1 MCYSRALCNL
11 FWIVVHQ
18 AVVKLEEII
27 SAAAAIISDSAS
39 DHLKIT
45 SCLLCKRQNLS
56 NRSKQDVKVISSCI
70 ILPNN
75 TKQWA
80 QTSRDK
86 PFIWKLVIVSPFK
99 EQKVW
104 EYFKRT
110 DLIFQRGAL
119 PLWLCWP
126 LLKGFFHA
134 AGVAAGAAN
143 VFHGVIT
150 LLL

>member
-1 MCYSRALCNL
+1 MKGQGKIFECVIQELWNV
-11 FWIVVHQ
+11 FGIIVHQ

-75 TKQWA
+75 TKQ
-80 QTSRDK
+80 
-86 PFIWKLVIVSPFK
+86 
-99 EQKVW
+99 
-104 EYFKRT
+104 
-110 DLIFQRGAL
+110 
-119 PLWLCWP
+119 
-126 LLKGFFHA
+126 
-134 AGVAAGAAN
+134 
-143 VFHGVIT
+143 
-150 LLL
+150 